1 MAVLVVP
8 DPSLILLVGAAGAG
22 KSTLAARLFAP
33 DEILSSDALRAVVRG
48 DEADQ
53 SATRVAFRILHR
65 TLDRRLRASGLSV
78 IDATNALPAHR
89 SAPIRLA
96 RRLGVPVVAIVL
108 DLPADV
114 VHAQNAA
121 RGRVVDPIVVDR
133 HLEAVRSTVDGGW
146 LEREGIEQIVVL
158 RTPGDA
164 ASLSIERRP
173 TAASVTGRGAE
184 AGP

>member
-8 DPSLILLVGAAGAG
+8 DPSLVVLVGAAGSG

-33 DEILSSDALRAVVRG
+33 EEILSSDALRAIVRG

-65 TLDRRLRASGLSV
+65 TLDRRLRAGALSV
-78 IDATNALPAHR
+78 IDATNVLPAHR
-89 SAPIRLA
+89 SPLLRQARQLGLPI
-96 RRLGVPVVAIVL
+96 VAIVL
-108 DLPADV
+108 DLPAGV

-121 RGRVVDPIVVDR
+121 RGRVVDPVVVDR
-133 HLEAVRSTVDGGW
+133 HLGAVRSTVDGGW
-146 LEREGIEQIVVL
+146 LEREGFDRIVVL
-158 RTPGDA
+158 RTPGEA
-164 ASLSIERRP
+164 ASLSVERHRIVG
-173 TAASVTGRGAE
+173 SVPDRRAE

>member
-1 MAVLVVP
+1 MVVLVVP
-8 DPSLILLVGAAGAG
+8 DPSLVLLVGAAGAG

-65 TLDRRLRASGLSV
+65 TLDRRLRAGALSV

-89 SAPIRLA
+89 SAPLRQA
-96 RRLGVPVVAIVL
+96 RQLGIPVVAIVL

-114 VHAQNAA
+114 IHAQNAA
-121 RGRVVDPIVVDR
+121 RGRVVDPIVIDR
-133 HLEAVRSTVDGGW
+133 QLEAVRSTVDAGW

-158 RTPGDA
+158 RTAAEA
-164 ASLSIERRP
+164 ASLWVERRAI
-173 TAASVTGRGAE
+173 AASADRRAE